1 MILLGECFVMILID
15 SLSMLAKIFI
25 KKCWTFVNLEKGK
38 QIFEQIKDKIICEQ
52 VDFEN
57 AIGYNPS
64 MTKSVK
70 PDHNRERFF
79 ENLDKMPFDKAV
91 HITILIISLRL
102 FIYSKSNSADQA
114 SSTLGEMEVMSFN
127 EFCLYTFECARY
139 VKLFF

>member
-1 MILLGECFVMILID
+1 MILID
-15 SLSMLAKIFI
+15 SLSMIAKIFI
-25 KKCWTFVNLEKGK
+25 KKCWTSVNLEKGK
-38 QIFEQIKDKIICEQ
+38 QIFEQIKNKIICKQ

-70 PDHNRERFF
+70 PNHNRERFF

-91 HITILIISLRL
+91 HITILIIQLGL

-114 SSTLGEMEVMSFN
+114 SSTLGEMEVMSLN
-127 EFCLYTFECARY
+127 ELCLYTFKCARY
-139 VKLFF
+139 VKLFFLKILKCWLV

>member
-15 SLSMLAKIFI
+15 SLSMIAKIFI
-25 KKCWTFVNLEKGK
+25 KKCWTSVNSEKGK
-38 QIFEQIKDKIICEQ
+38 QIFEQIKNKIICKQ
-52 VDFEN
+52 VDFKN

-79 ENLDKMPFDKAV
+79 ENLDKVPFDKAV
-91 HITILIISLRL
+91 HITILIISLEL

-114 SSTLGEMEVMSFN
+114 SSTFILLILLRLQMG
-127 EFCLYTFECARY
+127 L
-139 VKLFF
+139 KLKV

>member
-1 MILLGECFVMILID
+1 MSECFVMILID
-15 SLSMLAKIFI
+15 SLSMLTKIFI
-25 KKCWTFVNLEKGK
+25 KKCWTSVNLEKGK
-38 QIFEQIKDKIICEQ
+38 QIFEQIKDKIICKQ

-64 MTKSVK
+64 RTKSVK

-79 ENLDKMPFDKAV
+79 ENLGKMPFDKSV
-91 HITILIISLRL
+91 HITILIISLEL

-127 EFCLYTFECARY
+127 EVCLYTFKCARY
-139 VKLFF
+139 IKLFF

>member
-1 MILLGECFVMILID
+1 MILLSECFVMILID
-15 SLSMLAKIFI
+15 SLSMLTKIFI
-25 KKCWTFVNLEKGK
+25 KKCWTSVNLEKGK
-38 QIFEQIKDKIICEQ
+38 QIFEQIKDKIICKQ

-64 MTKSVK
+64 RTKSVK

-79 ENLDKMPFDKAV
+79 ENLGKMPFDKSV
-91 HITILIISLRL
+91 HITILIISLEL

-127 EFCLYTFECARY
+127 EVCLYTFKCARY
-139 VKLFF
+139 IKLFF